1 MKGQIKWVA
10 PIKESKNGG
19 YFRLVTFAMLEG
31 NKKQAHV
38 DLQIEFKNYKIWS
51 PLLKEGNVLG
61 GLIWKDEQRGLI
73 DGDSPVH
80 LA

>member
-38 DLQIEFKNYKIWS
+38 DLPIEFKNYKI
-51 PLLKEGNVLG
+51 
-61 GLIWKDEQRGLI
+61 
-73 DGDSPVH
+73 
-80 LA
+80 